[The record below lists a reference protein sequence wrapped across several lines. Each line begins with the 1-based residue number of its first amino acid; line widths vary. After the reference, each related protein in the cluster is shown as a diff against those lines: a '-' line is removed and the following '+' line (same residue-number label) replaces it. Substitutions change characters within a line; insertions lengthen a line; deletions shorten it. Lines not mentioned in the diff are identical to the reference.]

1 MYDAVM
7 PAPPWKA
14 PSLAHSFSIDI
25 MVSSINFI
33 EMQQDEPWWWNGR
46 LGWKN
51 DECCVLP
58 AMTRGLVRGWWR
70 LKNVC
75 NTLREKE
82 SKFSRQN

>member
-1 MYDAVM
+1 MDSLPGMMLMLVHQGI
-7 PAPPWKA
+7 

-25 MVSSINFI
+25 MVSSINWI

-58 AMTRGLVRGWWR
+58 AMTRGLVRGWRR
-70 LKNVC
+70 LKNV
-75 NTLREKE
+75 TL
-82 SKFSRQN
+82 